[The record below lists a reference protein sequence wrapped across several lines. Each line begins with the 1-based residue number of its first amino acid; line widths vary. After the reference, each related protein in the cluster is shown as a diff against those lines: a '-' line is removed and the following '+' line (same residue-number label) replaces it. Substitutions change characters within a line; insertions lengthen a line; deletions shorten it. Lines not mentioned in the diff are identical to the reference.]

1 MNEYEKLQ
9 RETIKNLMKMVV
21 INNQKLDSCQ
31 KQMAIKRIDEA
42 ATKADW
48 LMEVLTQCGY
58 IRKND

>member
-21 INNQKLDSCQ
+21 INNQNLDSCQ
-31 KQMAIKRIDEA
+31 KQMAIERIDEA

-48 LMEVLTQCGY
+48 VMEVLTRCGY
-58 IRKND
+58 VR